1 MPVDKSLDL
10 VVVGRITAVYGIK
23 GWVKVHSYTEVAE
36 DVFAYQPW
44 YVKTAHGVKRVEI
57 DEARPHGKSF
67 AAHIKGVDDRTLAEQ
82 YAGSD
87 VAVERALLPELN
99 TGEYYWSQLEN
110 LVVISVYDGQSLRLG
125 RVSKLLET
133 GANDVLVVVPDEQS
147 IDQRERL
154 IPYVPEQ
161 FILAIDLVAGEM
173 RVDWDP
179 EF

>member
-1 MPVDKSLDL
+1 MPADKSLDL

-36 DVFAYQPW
+36 DVFTYQPW
-44 YVKTAHGVKRVEI
+44 YVKTAHGVKRVDI

-87 VAVERALLPELN
+87 VAVERALLPELD

-161 FILAIDLVAGEM
+161 FILAIDLAAGEM

>member
-1 MPVDKSLDL
+1 MPADKSLDL

-36 DVFAYQPW
+36 DVFTYQPW
-44 YVKTAHGVKRVEI
+44 YVKTAHGVKRVDI

-87 VAVERALLPELN
+87 VAVERALLPELD

-110 LVVISVYDGQSLRLG
+110 LVVMSVYDGQSLRLG

-161 FILAIDLVAGEM
+161 FILAIDLAAGEM